1 MAADTLA
8 RSWKCACG
16 EPPRLRADLAF
27 GSPRLRLDRAL
38 PSISAAVAALRSAFL
53 AIDGEAVCCD
63 DDGVAVFEK
72 LHSRAHDAEF
82 GTKSGRIHLVH
93 FFCSPFWFTH
103 TPVRLAVIIRCSQ
116 LMVENVH
123 ALTARS
129 YGPSVTVRILTQS
142 LKYSAHVRVA
152 SAALADNAVT
162 TAIAMR

>member
-1 MAADTLA
+1 MA
-8 RSWKCACG
+8 
-16 EPPRLRADLAF
+16 
-27 GSPRLRLDRAL
+27 
-38 PSISAAVAALRSAFL
+38 
-53 AIDGEAVCCD
+53 
-63 DDGVAVFEK
+63 
-72 LHSRAHDAEF
+72 
-82 GTKSGRIHLVH
+82 SGRIHLVH

-152 SAALADNAVT
+152 SAALAGKIVA
-162 TAIAMR
+162 ASAMRHMVLTRIPRPFWPPQLAASLFPRRCFHIREAFKAAQQDLDPIHQILITLGREDRGEAEGHRPLPTLRPP